1 MVRAF
6 VLAVAGLVLAA
17 CAGPAPT
24 EPQGPFVGIDGRPMI
39 MADGTIDNS
48 VVEALTANPAAC
60 AKAGGEVRP
69 VCMRGL
75 PMCVVN
81 FSDAGKACKSGSD
94 CMGRCL
100 GDSSTPM
107 NQPATGKC
115 SATNDPCGC
124 FQLVENGVAQPTLCA
139 D

>member
-1 MVRAF
+1 MLRAF
-6 VLAVAGLVLAA
+6 VLAVVGLVLAA
-17 CAGPAPT
+17 CAGPAPG
-24 EPQGPFVGIDGRPMI
+24 EPQGPFVGIDGRPLI

-81 FSDAGKACKSGSD
+81 FSDAGKACKDGKE

-115 SATNDPCGC
+115 AATNDPCGC